1 MNVHLYRLQQIN
13 EIGQELHEEKLKQ
26 ESIAQRLHCG
36 INFCNGC
43 LLGIQFLM
51 ILASVAFLS
60 SLSKMVVRKFG
71 IISQSIYL
79 FFSMLIIAIKFI
91 EKHLITTL
99 QKHEKLKHLIEN
111 EVNTIRNL
119 ASKALSDREIS
130 EQDFEAIIAK
140 IKSFRRPN
148 LQQGM

>member
-13 EIGQELHEEKLKQ
+13 IIAQELHEEKLKQ
-26 ESIAQRLHCG
+26 ESITQRLHCG

-51 ILASVAFLS
+51 VLASVGFLS
-60 SLSKMVVRKFG
+60 SVSKMVGTKFG
-71 IISQSIYL
+71 IMCQSIYL
-79 FFSMLIIAIKFI
+79 FFSTLTISIKFI
-91 EKHLITTL
+91 EKHLIATL

-111 EVNTIRNL
+111 EVNTITNL

-130 EQDFEAIIAK
+130 EQDFEAITV
-140 IKSFRRPN
+140 
-148 LQQGM
+148 LQK

>member
-13 EIGQELHEEKLKQ
+13 ESGQELHEEKLKQ
-26 ESIAQRLHCG
+26 ESITQRLHCG

-51 ILASVAFLS
+51 VLASVGFLS
-60 SLSKMVVRKFG
+60 SVSKMVGTKFG
-71 IISQSIYL
+71 IMCQSIYL
-79 FFSMLIIAIKFI
+79 FFSTLTISIKFI
-91 EKHLITTL
+91 EKHLIATL

-111 EVNTIRNL
+111 EVNTITNL

-130 EQDFEAIIAK
+130 EQDFEAITV
-140 IKSFRRPN
+140 
-148 LQQGM
+148 LQK